1 MFNTNRLREML
12 ETIEKHKIA
21 FMFIL
26 AAFLTLFGCGML
38 TAGFI
43 VGNGV
48 ITDSVLISA
57 GEVFTFSGS
66 VLGINTAYRSKLE
79 NNKV

>member
-1 MFNTNRLREML
+1 ML
-12 ETIEKHKIA
+12 ELLERHKIA

-38 TAGFI
+38 VAGFV
-43 VGNGV
+43 VGKGV
-48 ITDSVLISA
+48 IAESVLISV

-66 VLGINTAYRSKLE
+66 ILGINTAYKSKLE